1 MVYHGIC
8 KYRAVHGGISRY
20 MQSVFHGLCKYIA
33 VQSGICQY
41 EILSIQVHT
50 GTYWYMRVHPR
61 LTCFV
66 PGCCSTLLARVKAA
80 ELQRPKDTLV
90 QTETIL
96 LISSGI
102 FLAPARRRHLLGRRR
117 RLGQRRGGR
126 GRHCRRQ
133 AGDGVAAAT
142 TAKDGDVVGGDKFA
156 FESRARAPSILRMPS

>member
-1 MVYHGIC
+1 
-8 KYRAVHGGISRY
+8 

-117 RLGQRRGGR
+117 RLGQRRCGR
-126 GRHCRRQ
+126 GRHCCRR
-133 AGDGVAAAT
+133 AGDSVAAAT
-142 TAKDGDVVGGDKFA
+142 TAKAVAADEDVDGDVVGGDKFA

>member
-102 FLAPARRRHLLGRRR
+102 FLAPARRRHTCLA
-117 RLGQRRGGR
+117 
-126 GRHCRRQ
+126 
-133 AGDGVAAAT
+133 AGAGSAGACLAAAQG
-142 TAKDGDVVGGDKFA
+142 TASPPPPPPKMGT
-156 FESRARAPSILRMPS
+156 L